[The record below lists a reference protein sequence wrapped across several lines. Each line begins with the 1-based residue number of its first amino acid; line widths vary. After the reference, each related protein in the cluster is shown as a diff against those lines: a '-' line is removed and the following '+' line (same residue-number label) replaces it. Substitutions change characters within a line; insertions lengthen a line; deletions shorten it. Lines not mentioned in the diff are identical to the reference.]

1 MKRFITDL
9 YKFIYRVTGF
19 KTLSVFLA
27 VVYMSALNIMTLF
40 GLIHLLKGLVSKIT
54 LLLTFFSF
62 PVYIITI
69 ALMLIFNFWLLS
81 PVKDLSKGK
90 RVKPLIVPIIVY
102 SFVALILFLYGRYF
116 ESINF

>member
-9 YKFIYRVTGF
+9 YKFIYRLTGF
-19 KTLSVFLA
+19 KTLSIFLA
-27 VVYMSALNIMTLF
+27 VVYLSALNLLTLY
-40 GLIHLLKGLVSKIT
+40 GLIFLLKGLVSKIT

-62 PVYIITI
+62 PFYFITI

-81 PVKDLSKGK
+81 PIKDLSKGK

-102 SFVALILFLYGRYF
+102 SFVAFVLFLYGRYF